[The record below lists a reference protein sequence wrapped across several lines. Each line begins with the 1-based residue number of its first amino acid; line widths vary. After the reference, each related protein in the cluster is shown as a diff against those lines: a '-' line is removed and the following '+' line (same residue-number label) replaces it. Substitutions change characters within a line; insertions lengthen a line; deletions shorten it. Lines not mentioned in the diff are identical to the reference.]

1 MRLQN
6 LIAELSVRGK
16 CGPDLKMLYEGV
28 RDMDIEVPDREV
40 VDKAVQMLSAA
51 ANPVRLSI
59 LSLIKDV
66 QLPVCAISK
75 LLGIEQT
82 LVSHHLRSLKEAG
95 LVDVQVRGRYRIYS
109 INREGVQELLSLLEE
124 LVVPKGVRGRR

>member
-1 MRLQN
+1 MRLKN
-6 LIAELSVRGK
+6 LVSELSVKGK
-16 CGPDLKMLYEGV
+16 CGPDLKALYEGV
-28 RDMDIEVPDREV
+28 EDVNIEVPDREV
-40 VDKAVQMLSAA
+40 VERAVQMLSAV

-59 LSLIKDV
+59 LSLIKDI

-95 LVDVQVRGRYRIYS
+95 LVDVRVRGRYRIYS
-109 INREGVQELLSLLEE
+109 INREGIGELISLLRE
-124 LVVPKGVRGRR
+124 LIVPKGL

>member
-1 MRLQN
+1 MRLKN
-6 LIAELSVRGK
+6 LVSGLSVKGK
-16 CGPDLKMLYEGV
+16 CGPDLKALYEGV
-28 RDMDIEVPDREV
+28 EDVNIEVPDREV
-40 VDKAVQMLSAA
+40 VERAVQMLSAV

-59 LSLIKDV
+59 LSLIKDI

-95 LVDVQVRGRYRIYS
+95 LVDVRVRGRYRIYS
-109 INREGVQELLSLLEE
+109 INREGIGELISLLRE
-124 LVVPKGVRGRR
+124 LIVPKGL